1 MLELREDG
9 FFKSGPAGVETL
21 EGTVGIV
28 DFGSDDNGGNGD
40 PKVRIDS
47 GGVEQTAGE
56 ATGRRWRLEGSKQ
69 TSR

>member
-1 MLELREDG
+1 M
-9 FFKSGPAGVETL
+9 